1 MAYKFQIGDARL
13 SGSLVQEGNIEIADG
28 GTIGSDTTADV
39 ISIASNG
46 AVTFT
51 DNSQNVNIA
60 GHDAGTNGLALGG
73 TLVTATAAEINLLDT
88 AAGDSVVNGKAVIY
102 GDAGE
107 VSAASLKVTDLTNN
121 RVLIAGTSGEVE
133 DSANLTFDGT
143 ILTGTT
149 LEIDAAELSGTLEFM
164 LDVAPN
170 GGIGM
175 TPFDNSANVSDLAIS
190 ASYLQAAAV
199 ADGDEFLMLDSDGS
213 PKREAIADLA
223 TLFAGNGLSA
233 ASSVMALDLN
243 ELSAV
248 DIASGDFLPIVDSSD
263 NTTKKES
270 IDDIAT
276 LFAGDGLAAASAVL
290 AVQVSGA
297 VHIASD
303 KVSISGSITGDAL
316 DFAGGVDSISAIH
329 VVADES
335 TIEAAG
341 KAALNVKAAGITETH
356 LNASVAGNGLSGGAG
371 TALALDLNEL
381 SAAAIASGDS
391 FAFIDADDS
400 NGSKKETVDDLAALF
415 AGNGLSAASAVMALD
430 LNELSAAAVD
440 VAADSIA
447 IIDGD
452 DSNGSKKESIADLV
466 AAMAGDGLT
475 ATSGVLSVD
484 GAGAP
489 AAKADGDTLIEGY
502 NYFADLSANAT
513 VTMPASPEAG
523 DVVTVK
529 ARDLTSG
536 ANIIINRAG
545 SHLIDGETSIR
556 IESPF
561 GAVSMVYVTTND
573 WRIV

>member
-73 TLVTATAAEINLLDT
+73 ALVTATAAEINLLDT

>member
-51 DNSQNVNIA
+51 DNSQNINIA

-107 VSAASLKVTDLTNN
+107 VSAASLKVSDLTDN
-121 RVLIAGTSGEVE
+121 RVLIAGSSGEVE

-143 ILTGTT
+143 ILAGAT
-149 LEIDAAELSGTLEFM
+149 LEISAAELSGTLEFM

-175 TPFDNSANVSDLAIS
+175 TPFNNSANVSDLAIS
-190 ASYLQAAAV
+190 ASYLAAAAV

-243 ELSAV
+243 EL
-248 DIASGDFLPIVDSSD
+248 G
-263 NTTKKES
+263 T
-270 IDDIAT
+270 AT
-276 LFAGDGLAAASAVL
+276 V
-290 AVQVSGA
+290 
-297 VHIASD
+297 
-303 KVSISGSITGDAL
+303 
-316 DFAGGVDSISAIH
+316 
-329 VVADES
+329 
-335 TIEAAG
+335 
-341 KAALNVKAAGITETH
+341 
-356 LNASVAGNGLSGGAG
+356 SVAN
-371 TALALDLNEL
+371 
-381 SAAAIASGDS
+381 
-391 FAFIDADDS
+391 
-400 NGSKKETVDDLAALF
+400 
-415 AGNGLSAASAVMALD
+415 
-430 LNELSAAAVD
+430 
-440 VAADSIA
+440 DSIA
-447 IIDGD
+447 IIDAD

-466 AAMAGDGLT
+466 AAIAGDGLT

-489 AAKADGDTLIEGY
+489 AAKADGDTLVEGY
-502 NYFADLSANAT
+502 NYFADLSADAT

-529 ARDLTSG
+529 AKDLTSG

-561 GAVSMVYVTTND
+561 GAVSMVYVAAND